1 MVNRVLAEPSFSEA
15 AQNVSTRMRAHRLKP
30 AEKAAGAGTCSYLSR
45 HAMVCALRT
54 PPHMHAS
61 SCCST
66 PEDRDLILSQAYP
79 SGKLSR

>member
-1 MVNRVLAEPSFSEA
+1 MVNRVLAELSFSEA

-45 HAMVCALRT
+45 HAMVRALCT

-66 PEDRDLILSQAYP
+66 PTRQRCDIVTSPPKRQA
-79 SGKLSR
+79 